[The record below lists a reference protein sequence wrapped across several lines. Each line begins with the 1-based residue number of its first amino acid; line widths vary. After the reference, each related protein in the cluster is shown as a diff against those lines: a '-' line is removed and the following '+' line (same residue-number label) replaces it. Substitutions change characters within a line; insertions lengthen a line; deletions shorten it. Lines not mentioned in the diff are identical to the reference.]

1 MLSID
6 NYNFRNFY
14 NSKQKKSI
22 KIFFVLS
29 LIGMSLEMLGI
40 GLIIP
45 FLSILIEPVYSNR
58 LINYINSYGFGL
70 NNQSDLMLF
79 SIILIL
85 LVFFLKTIYLSYV
98 SFIQTK
104 FLINLKT
111 DISDKLYKI
120 YLSKPFMFHLKNNS
134 SKLIR
139 DLNDSTQV
147 LVVTKSILTLI
158 TEVTVVLGIVF
169 LMVFLEPLGTIVSA
183 LFIFTTGYL
192 FYFKVQRKASKWGE
206 DRKRHEGIKL
216 QWLQQGFSSIKDII
230 ILNKLKYFTESFAQQ
245 NKLTNDTQFKQD
257 FTLSLPRL
265 WLELF
270 TVAGF
275 TILLFLLMNFKN
287 ETGNIIP
294 ILGFFAAAAFRIMPS
309 TTRIMNSL
317 QSIKFGL
324 PAAKTYIEEFDNFT
338 EKIERDHKIQ
348 NINFKNFV
356 ELKNI
361 NFTYPNSSKIILKNI
376 NIKIPFGSSIG
387 IYGESGVGKST
398 LLNVFLQLLK
408 PQSGKITLDGQDTS
422 NFIRQWQNIMGYV
435 PQNVYLN
442 DDTLIKNIALGI
454 PDNKIDVQKIN
465 EIIKKVK
472 LDKFVNGLSEGFDTK
487 VGEFGDRVS
496 GGQRQRIGI
505 ARALYNDPQILVL
518 DEYTNSLDTETESQI
533 VKEVNSLKSNKTIIT
548 ITHKSSSL
556 RYCNEIYKLT
566 QDKGLLKNEL

>member
-169 LMVFLEPLGTIVSA
+169 LMVFL
-183 LFIFTTGYL
+183 
-192 FYFKVQRKASKWGE
+192 
-206 DRKRHEGIKL
+206 
-216 QWLQQGFSSIKDII
+216 
-230 ILNKLKYFTESFAQQ
+230 
-245 NKLTNDTQFKQD
+245 
-257 FTLSLPRL
+257 
-265 WLELF
+265 
-270 TVAGF
+270 
-275 TILLFLLMNFKN
+275 
-287 ETGNIIP
+287 
-294 ILGFFAAAAFRIMPS
+294 
-309 TTRIMNSL
+309 
-317 QSIKFGL
+317 
-324 PAAKTYIEEFDNFT
+324 
-338 EKIERDHKIQ
+338 
-348 NINFKNFV
+348 
-356 ELKNI
+356 
-361 NFTYPNSSKIILKNI
+361 
-376 NIKIPFGSSIG
+376 
-387 IYGESGVGKST
+387 
-398 LLNVFLQLLK
+398 
-408 PQSGKITLDGQDTS
+408 
-422 NFIRQWQNIMGYV
+422 
-435 PQNVYLN
+435 
-442 DDTLIKNIALGI
+442 
-454 PDNKIDVQKIN
+454 
-465 EIIKKVK
+465 
-472 LDKFVNGLSEGFDTK
+472 
-487 VGEFGDRVS
+487 
-496 GGQRQRIGI
+496 
-505 ARALYNDPQILVL
+505 
-518 DEYTNSLDTETESQI
+518 
-533 VKEVNSLKSNKTIIT
+533 
-548 ITHKSSSL
+548 
-556 RYCNEIYKLT
+556 
-566 QDKGLLKNEL
+566 